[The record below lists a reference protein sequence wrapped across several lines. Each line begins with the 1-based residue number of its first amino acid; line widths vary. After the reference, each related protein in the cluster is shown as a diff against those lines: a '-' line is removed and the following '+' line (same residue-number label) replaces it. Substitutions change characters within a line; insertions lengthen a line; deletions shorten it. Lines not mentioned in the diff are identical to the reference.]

1 MRKFEIEYNY
11 AQEMSALYLIMD
23 KIVKIGFE
31 SDDYREAIKNGYNKN
46 YIQDLNYLEHF
57 KNSIIEHKYDLIAN
71 DLSKD
76 DLENAIA
83 EWKSSTKDP
92 IAILGYLS
100 TEERQRF
107 ANDVSYLALACRYIK
122 AKTNRRDFLLKYE
135 LLPSRDINR
144 RALMSDE
151 ILLTDE
157 ICTNCTTTLQDDYLD
172 NRRKFKAVKISQS
185 ITLKSIWGTLL
196 NGSFEKQAFIDEIN
210 KQFYNLYVSGKLKR
224 LYKAGTT
231 IGRES
236 DRHDMSSKIWNGL
249 ELKVKNDSLL
259 TVREIEQFSKDFLE
273 DKELVRQLLSLGYS
287 TLIITGTK
295 VNITNEYKLTDFG

>member
-1 MRKFEIEYNY
+1 MRKFAPEYNN
-11 AQEMSALYLIMD
+11 AQIMSALYLIMD
-23 KIVKIGFE
+23 KVVKIGFE
-31 SDDYREAIKNGYNKN
+31 SDDYKEAIKDGYNKN
-46 YIQDLNYLEHF
+46 YIQDLNHLEHF
-57 KNSIIEHKYDLIAN
+57 KHSIVGY

-100 TEERQRF
+100 TEKKQMF
-107 ANDVSYLALACRYIK
+107 ANNVSYLALACRYIK
-122 AKTNRRDFLLKYE
+122 AKTNRRNFLLKYE
-135 LLPSRDINR
+135 LLPSKNINK

-259 TVREIEQFSKDFLE
+259 TIGEIEQFAKDFLE
-273 DKELVRQLLSLGYS
+273 DKGLVRQLLSLGYS
-287 TLIITGTK
+287 TLIITGTQ
-295 VNITNEYKLTDFG
+295 VSVTNEYRLTDFAKE